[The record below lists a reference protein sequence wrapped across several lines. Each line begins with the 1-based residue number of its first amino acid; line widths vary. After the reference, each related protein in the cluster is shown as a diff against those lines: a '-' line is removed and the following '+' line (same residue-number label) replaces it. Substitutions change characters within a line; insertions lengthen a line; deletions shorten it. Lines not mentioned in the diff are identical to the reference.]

1 MPHETPAAK
10 VVRLLGVKE
19 IAFAC
24 GLTTDAVHKW
34 KAGQGHVPAQH
45 QVLVLQ
51 LAQRKG
57 VSLTPAEIVGVAA

>member
-34 KAGQGHVPAQH
+34 KANGGYIPAQH
-45 QVLVLQ
+45 QVRVFE
-51 LAQRKG
+51 LAERKG
-57 VSLTPAEIVGVAA
+57 VTLTAGDIIGVAA